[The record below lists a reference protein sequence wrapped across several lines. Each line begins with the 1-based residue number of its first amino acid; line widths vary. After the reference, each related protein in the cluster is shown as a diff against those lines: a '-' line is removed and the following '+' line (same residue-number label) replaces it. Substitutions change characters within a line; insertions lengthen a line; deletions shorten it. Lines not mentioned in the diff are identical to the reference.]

1 MVGGEK
7 RIDLLLRITSH
18 TLILSGLICVILTGE
33 IPFPVWLLAL
43 VAHPLSI
50 LMKPKEG
57 RYFFN
62 IIVILSFSY
71 FVFLYFLLQNPF
83 LVAFTQ
89 FLIVV
94 QAVKLFHLEKA
105 KDYFQLAGLGLLTVL
120 AAAGLT
126 SQIYYLFFFL
136 ILLLF
141 GIWFLFLLHLKRDME
156 QHPTL
161 ANPPR
166 HLTSTSLF
174 LGISGVAFCSFII
187 TILVFFTLPRITLSV
202 SGKGRWGGAL
212 SGFSDVVDLGTSGP
226 HALDNRVVMRVELP
240 QFRER
245 PPLPLYWRGMSF
257 ARWDGQTWEKEDTIK
272 KIPRGK
278 SRGVNLH
285 RQRGNTEAIDQNIM
299 LEPLGT
305 DILFC
310 LHPALEIR
318 GNFSQLRVDAGG
330 GLHLPSP
337 PHGRYQYEVRS
348 AQKPLE
354 HGYRGFAE
362 KPDEVYLHL
371 PEGKKEIV
379 ALAKEIVAGATSPT
393 EKVRH
398 VITYLQNNST
408 YSLNPE
414 RDERF
419 EPLEDFLLHSREG
432 YCEHFATAAALLLR
446 GTGVP
451 TRLVCGFV
459 QGEWNSL
466 GQYFMVRQRD
476 AHTWI
481 EAYLPGKGWVPFDP
495 TPTAQAKSF
504 PSFLSA
510 LYRYYDF
517 LKLKWNR
524 YIIRYSRMDQVR
536 IILAFRRKAMGI
548 RIFPH
553 SPSLQRVQ
561 GKTSHV
567 PSYLLAGLAAFACIL
582 LILWGIK
589 KRKRARGSNRRDT
602 MPPEISFYLKMLK
615 IFDKQKTPKRET
627 ETPSEFAHRVGRG
640 SGDLTPWLEKITSLY
655 YRVRFGQIP
664 LTPHEAEETGKI
676 IRDLKKRFSSSSA
689 SVKN

>member
-1 MVGGEK
+1 MVVGEK

-18 TLILSGLICVILTGE
+18 ILILSGLICVILTGE
-33 IPFPVWLLAL
+33 IPSPVWLVAL

-62 IIVILSFSY
+62 IIVTLSFSY
-71 FVFLYFLLQNPF
+71 FVFLYFFLQIPF

-126 SQIYYLFFFL
+126 SQFYYLFFLL

-141 GIWFLFLLHLKRDME
+141 GTWFLFLLHLKRDME
-156 QHPTL
+156 QQLTL

-166 HLTSTSLF
+166 HLTSPSLF

-202 SGKGRWGGAL
+202 SGKGRWGGIS
-212 SGFSDVVDLGTSGP
+212 SGFSDVVDLGASGP
-226 HALDNRVVMRVELP
+226 LALDNRVVMRVGLP
-240 QFRER
+240 QFSER
-245 PPLPLYWRGMSF
+245 PLLPPYWRGISF
-257 ARWDGQTWEKEDTIK
+257 ARWDGQAWEKEDTVK
-272 KIPRGK
+272 KILGGK

-285 RQRGNTEAIDQNIM
+285 RQTGNTEAIDQSIM

-318 GNFSQLRVDAGG
+318 GNFSHLLVDAGG

-348 AQKPLE
+348 AQKPSG
-354 HGYRGFAE
+354 HGYRGFAG
-362 KPDEVYLHL
+362 KPDEVYLYL
-371 PEGKKEIV
+371 PKGEKEIV
-379 ALAKEIVAGATSPT
+379 ALAREIVAGATLPT
-393 EKVRH
+393 EKVRL
-398 VITYLQNNST
+398 VITYLQNNCQ

-419 EPLEDFLLHSREG
+419 GPLEDFLLHSREG
-432 YCEHFATAAALLLR
+432 YCEHFATAAAVLLR
-446 GTGVP
+446 GSGVP

-466 GQYFMVRQRD
+466 GRYFMVRQRD

-481 EAYLPGKGWVPFDP
+481 EVYLPGRGWVPFDP
-495 TPTAQAKSF
+495 TPTAEAKPL

-517 LKLKWNR
+517 FKLKWNR

-536 IILAFRRKAMGI
+536 ILLAFRRKVMGI
-548 RIFPH
+548 RIFPY

-561 GKTSHV
+561 KKTSHV
-567 PSYLLAGLAAFACIL
+567 PSYLIAGLIVSACIL
-582 LILWGIK
+582 LIAWGLK
-589 KRKRARGSNRRDT
+589 KRRRTMGVNRKGKL
-602 MPPEISFYLKMLK
+602 PPEISFYLKMLK
-615 IFDKQKTPKRET
+615 IFDKQKTPKRAT

-640 SGDLTPWLEKITSLY
+640 RGDLTPWLERITSLY

-664 LTPHEAEETGKI
+664 LTPHEEEETGKI
-676 IRDLKKRFSSSSA
+676 IRDLKKRHAASSA
-689 SVKN
+689 SVRS